1 MSRENNYV
9 ESYKALVES
18 RTQRQNERDAK
29 IRESAQA
36 RTDFMDKY
44 YNIRE
49 SREAR
54 ERELSK
60 LIENCKNNALST
72 AMKAI
77 YLTALEYHTLTDKG
91 IMLAE
96 SMVDNWI
103 AEKGGAS
110 AIISECKNKTYLL
123 SRICQITEDAA
134 KEELE
139 EIDKSKNDDGKPEEK
154 EEPKEDKDSEA
165 SDTPEPSDE
174 KPAEEDS
181 EKKEEETPEEP
192 EKEEAPAEESEKEAD
207 PLNTTFDDEDEENV
221 EVPDDATT
229 PEDDNETDV
238 AEDIVDDLD
247 EVPEEDLT
255 VDGDSENKGRV
266 FEELDK
272 EEDVQ
277 KAIELI
283 RQRVADAEETFIKRN
298 AEDKKQIDEL
308 IERISDN
315 VKTVEDMDE
324 DAKEEDKVAALA
336 QESARYNQRRIKD
349 ITENRPLSVLE
360 KMTRIIHSNITKDTV
375 LREQYLEENGQ
386 MDTSLVVETAKVMY
400 GFMET
405 LNTLQLEK
413 VDAKY
418 IEKVLNEM

>member
-192 EKEEAPAEESEKEAD
+192 EKEAD

-229 PEDDNETDV
+229 PEDDNETDI

-324 DAKEEDKVAALA
+324 DAKEEDKAAALA

>member
-192 EKEEAPAEESEKEAD
+192 EKEAD